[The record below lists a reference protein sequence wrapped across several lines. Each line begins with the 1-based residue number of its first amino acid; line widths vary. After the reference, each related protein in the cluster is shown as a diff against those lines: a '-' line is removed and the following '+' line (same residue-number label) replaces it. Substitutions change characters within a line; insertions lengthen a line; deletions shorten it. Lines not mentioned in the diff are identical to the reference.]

1 MAIVGLL
8 GDAHGNFN
16 VIFDIIKNNPNVK
29 RWFQVGD
36 LGGESVSYPA
46 FPSIFHFIQGNH
58 ENWDYIESLK
68 KYTSPLFLR
77 NGSVT
82 RFEILDSSF
91 SVGAFGGNY
100 SSNAYTTPT
109 NKLLGR
115 KRRFFTSDDYDS
127 LIFQDIRQKAK
138 DKTCFIDI
146 LLTHEAPSPFKKSI
160 VDIGVSKVTELIKKL
175 TPKIHFFGHHHVF
188 HMSSVGETPSI
199 GLDRVTKSYVL
210 YDTESNLAKKV
221 DI

>member
-16 VIFDIIKNNPNVK
+16 VIFDIIKDNPNVK

-36 LGGESVSYPA
+36 LGGESVKYPE

-58 ENWDYIESLK
+58 ENWDYLESLK
-68 KYTSPLFLR
+68 RDNSISFLR

-82 RFEILDSSF
+82 RFETGDGTY

-109 NKLLGR
+109 NGLFGR

-127 LIFQDIRQKAK
+127 LIIYDIRQKAK
-138 DKTCFIDI
+138 GRTSSIDI
-146 LLTHEAPSPFKKSI
+146 LLTHEAPSPFKKTL
-160 VDIGVSKVTELIKKL
+160 VDIGIPKVTELVKRIK
-175 TPKIHFFGHHHVF
+175 PKIHFFGHHHLYS
-188 HMSSVGETPSI
+188 MSSVGETPSI
-199 GLDRVTKSYVL
+199 GLDRVNKSYVL
-210 YDTESNLAKKV
+210 YDTDNNLAKKIDV
-221 DI
+221 